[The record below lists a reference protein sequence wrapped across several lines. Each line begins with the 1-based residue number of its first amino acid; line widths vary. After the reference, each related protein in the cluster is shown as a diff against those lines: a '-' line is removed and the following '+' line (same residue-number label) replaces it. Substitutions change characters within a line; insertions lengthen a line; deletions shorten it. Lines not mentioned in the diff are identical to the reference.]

1 MVKTWADN
9 KKRTRHER
17 SDETKRALRK
27 AVTYAGSSQLTPLHQ
42 DSLIMAC
49 NCPPEVCERGGCS
62 CEGRSYSMLLEKWE
76 DEDARGIAN
85 QSDMFNQ
92 VSEGSVFLLK

>member
-1 MVKTWADN
+1 
-9 KKRTRHER
+9 
-17 SDETKRALRK
+17 
-27 AVTYAGSSQLTPLHQ
+27 
-42 DSLIMAC
+42 MAC

-92 VSEGSVFLLK
+92 VSEGFVFLLK